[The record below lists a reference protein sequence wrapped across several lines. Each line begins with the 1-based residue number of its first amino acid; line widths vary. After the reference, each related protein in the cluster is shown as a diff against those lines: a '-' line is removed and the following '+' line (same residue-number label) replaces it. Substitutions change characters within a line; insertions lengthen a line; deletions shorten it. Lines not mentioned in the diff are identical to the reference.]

1 MHAAPSIIGNQREAW
16 RLAAQAAPAG
26 SLQARFRT
34 APVKALQARDHLFF
48 EGDARKTV
56 YLIEIGAVCLYRT
69 LADGRRQIFGFA
81 LSGDFVGL
89 HNCDVQSCSA
99 QALGLTR
106 VRCIPAGSLKEV
118 GRSDPQL
125 GLQLYETVSEQLMA
139 ARDLLSTVGQR
150 SAVER
155 LASLLV
161 AMSRRNARNGEDQRL
176 INLPMTRSDIADF
189 LSLTIETVSRTFT
202 RFRQDDLIE
211 LTHNTHVRILNLPAL
226 EGLAAGE
233 DTPAAFQSLAERI

>member
-1 MHAAPSIIGNQREAW
+1 MHAAPSIVGNQRKAW
-16 RLAAQAAPAG
+16 HLPAQAAPMG

-34 APVKALQARDHLFF
+34 APTKALQARDHLFF

-56 YLIEIGAVCLYRT
+56 YQIEIGAVSLYRT
-69 LADGRRQIFGFA
+69 LADGRRQIFDFA

-89 HNCDVQSCSA
+89 DNCTVQSCSA

-106 VRCIPAGSLKEV
+106 VRCMPAGFLKEA

-155 LASLLV
+155 LAGLLV

-189 LSLTIETVSRTFT
+189 LSLAIETVSRTFT
-202 RFRQDDLIE
+202 RFRQDGLIE
-211 LTHNTHVRILNLPAL
+211 LSHHTLVRIINLPAL
-226 EGLAAGE
+226 QGLTAGA
-233 DTPAAFQSLAERI
+233 DADAAFLGHG